1 MAENRG
7 VILSTI
13 AVSVIA
19 CPLIATAASDTAL
32 LLDAV
37 QADDRAAVVKLLAQ
51 GAEVNAQRPD
61 GATALAWAVFRC
73 NAGIARQLLD
83 AGADPDLANE
93 LGIGPLW
100 LAIQAHSADMVELLL
115 DNGADPNIARESGE
129 SPLMAAARSGQI
141 DVMELLLDRGADA
154 NACEKKFG
162 QTALMWAAGNPA
174 AVRLLVQHKADVQVD
189 TRAWDVKYTI
199 YAPRTRTLGK
209 TGIPWNTSGEF
220 VSKQGGHNAL
230 FFAVQERNLESARLL
245 VDAGLDV
252 NSVAADGTTPLLA
265 SLYKWVPSSRFDR
278 GRSLNSQKFGADPA
292 MARYLLDCGAR
303 ATGSDGAG
311 YTPLHGAALAVATF
325 ERYRRFAALLARLR
339 PENEAAAFAPDEFT
353 LDEALEVARRLLEAG
368 ADPNQQ
374 TRYPT
379 PGPVGDVRI
388 NPAPPGSSAL
398 HIAADSNSLALV
410 KMLADRGADPNLVRT
425 DGHTP
430 FSAAVVAGNAPIV
443 KELIARGA
451 DLSAR
456 YNPDDKF
463 SDPVEAITLPR
474 QNQTIMHIAA
484 ASLSPELV
492 EFLFEQGAPLN
503 LKNSFNETPLDLADH
518 QERFKEALDRQNADG
533 DPKRLRS
540 IVRST
545 QTTDAIKKLMMRG
558 SP

>member
-7 VILSTI
+7 VILRI
-13 AVSVIA
+13 IIVCIIA
-19 CPLIATAASDTAL
+19 CPGITTAASDAAL

-37 QADDRAAVVKLLAQ
+37 QGDDRVAVVKLLAQ
-51 GAEVNAQRPD
+51 GAEVNAQQPD
-61 GATALAWAVFRC
+61 GASALAWAVFRC
-73 NAGIARQLLD
+73 NAGIVRQLLD
-83 AGADPDLANE
+83 AGANPDLTNE

-129 SPLMAAARSGQI
+129 TPLMAAARSGQI
-141 DVMELLLDRGADA
+141 DVMELLIRRSADV
-154 NACEKKFG
+154 NAREKKFG

-174 AVRLLVQHKADVQVD
+174 AVKLLLEHKADVEVN
-189 TRAWDVKYTI
+189 TKAWDVNYTI

-230 FFAVQERNLESARLL
+230 FFAIQERNMKSVRLL

-265 SLYKWVPSSRFDR
+265 SLYKWVPLGRSDR
-278 GRSLNSQKFGADPA
+278 GRSRNSQKFGADPA
-292 MARYLLDCGAR
+292 MARFLLDCGAR
-303 ATGSDGAG
+303 ATGGDGAG
-311 YTPLHGAALAVATF
+311 YTPLHGAALAVASA
-325 ERYRRFAALLARLR
+325 ERNRRFAALLARYR
-339 PENEAAAFAPDEFT
+339 SENEAVAFTPDET
-353 LDEALEVARRLLEAG
+353 TPDEALEVARRLLEAG
-368 ADPNQQ
+368 ADPNRQ

-398 HIAADSNSLALV
+398 HIAANSNSLALV
-410 KMLADRGADPNLVRT
+410 RMLADRGADANLVRT

-430 FSAAVVAGNAPIV
+430 FSAAVVAGDVSIV
-443 KELIARGA
+443 EELIARGA

-463 SDPVEAITLPR
+463 PDPVESITLPR

-484 ASLSPELV
+484 ASLSPDLV
-492 EFLFEQGAPLN
+492 DFLYAQGASIN
-503 LKNSFNETPLDLADH
+503 LKNSFNETPLDLADR
-518 QERFKEALDRQNADG
+518 QERVKEAFDRQRADG
-533 DPKRLRS
+533 DPKRLRAV
-540 IVRST
+540 VRST
-545 QTTDAIKKLMMRG
+545 QTTDAIKRLLG
-558 SP
+558 H